1 MMPAHRRARS
11 ATVLREEDLAPQIVS
26 WGVALTVATVWLTVV
41 HLTPLPV
48 AAPAATVAG
57 PVPIAVLTDDHA
69 SAPTP
74 GTNNSSALVLPHT
87 PVKTTRAVAAEA
99 KLASIFAADL
109 AEHVVANVAKLIPG
123 VQTARTPGDAK
134 GRSGKT
140 ALESGGADQ
149 RPSMG
154 FAGSSLS
161 AGKASAVGSVERTV
175 AIDRANFRAQQLPI
189 VIASSLEN
197 ATADATELGAFVRGR
212 VAQLQNCYERA
223 GGTDLAGVVALRLTI
238 GAGGT
243 VRTAEIVRRTWSGP
257 GAADAEACLIRMARG
272 WHVAAALE
280 GATVTL
286 PISFTR
292 GG

>member
-1 MMPAHRRARS
+1 
-11 ATVLREEDLAPQIVS
+11 V
-26 WGVALTVATVWLTVV
+26 
-41 HLTPLPV
+41 
-48 AAPAATVAG
+48 
-57 PVPIAVLTDDHA
+57 TDDRA

-74 GTNNSSALVLPHT
+74 GKDKTSSLVVPHT
-87 PVKTTRAVAAEA
+87 PTKTTRAVAAEA

-123 VQTARTPGDAK
+123 AQTARAPADTQR
-134 GRSGKT
+134 RSRKT

-149 RPSMG
+149 RPAMSG

-161 AGKASAVGSVERTV
+161 SGARAVGRVEHT
-175 AIDRANFRAQQLPI
+175 IGLDRANFRARQLPV
-189 VIASSLEN
+189 VIAPSLEN

-212 VAQLQNCYERA
+212 VAQLQSCYERA

-243 VRTAEIVRRTWSGP
+243 MRSAEIVRRTWSGP
-257 GAADAEACLIRMARG
+257 GAADAEACLIKMARG
-272 WHVAAALE
+272 WHMVSAQE